1 MDKSKLDGF
10 IKRYNLNGCV
20 ESVKIVS
27 SEDDNKLKTSF
38 ISEEKH
44 ILGNV
49 ELKNENFGDY
59 EMGVLETGK
68 LKQLLGVLN
77 SEIDV
82 DTVTSDDRVISLG
95 FSDKNTKVN
104 YMLSDTS
111 VIPKVPIVKQLPDW
125 DVVLLLNK
133 DFMNRFIKAKNAL
146 PDVNTFTL
154 LMNKKTQ
161 KLDMIIGYASINSNR
176 IALDIT
182 PEDGKD
188 TVGKPISFAAKYF
201 KELLSANSEATD
213 AKLYVSS
220 KGLAYIKFDTEEYI
234 SEYFLTEV
242 EQSD

>member
-27 SEDDNKLKTSF
+27 SEDENSLTTSF

-49 ELKNENFGDY
+49 TLKKEDFGDY

-77 SEIDV
+77 SEIEV

-104 YMLSDTS
+104 YMLSDIS
-111 VIPKVPIVKQLPDW
+111 VIPKVPNIKQLPEW
-125 DVVLLLNK
+125 DVVLPLTK
-133 DFMNRFIKAKNAL
+133 DFMNRFIKAKTAL

-154 LMNKKTQ
+154 LMNKKSQ
-161 KLDMIIGYASINSNR
+161 KLEMVIGYASINSNR
-176 IALDIT
+176 ISLDIS

-188 TVGKPISFAAKYF
+188 TIDKTISFAAKYF
-201 KELLSANSEATD
+201 KEVLSSNSEATD
-213 AKLYVSS
+213 AKLYVSA
-220 KGLAYIKFDTEEYI
+220 KGLAYIKFDTEEYL
-234 SEYFLTEV
+234 SEYYLTEV
-242 EQSD
+242 EQND